1 MNNVYIKS
9 LGYYIPRG
17 RLKNE
22 EILAK
27 VQAAN
32 ENLLSPEDL
41 ELILYG
47 DNRKFEFLGIKTR
60 SACREE
66 DHDNIVTM
74 AVKAAQNALLKASLT
89 AAQIDLLI
97 VSGVTNPFRE
107 PSLAIVLAKQ
117 LELQSGDFF
126 DINDTCNGF
135 MKSID
140 VASQYIKSGKYRNI
154 LLVTSENPYEIAA
167 GLGIDYRLK
176 SIEEVDN
183 KFSTLLV
190 GSGAAAMVLSASGER
205 KEIVNYAE
213 KRETVNWD
221 ASVLTI
227 PNINLPESK
236 MGTQS
241 CGIWTDARLVSA
253 QVIKDVPDF
262 IKNTAAQWGMTI
274 ADINV
279 IVMHQLGNN
288 VTFATLDGL
297 QINHDKA
304 PVNTFS
310 EFGNMAS
317 ANIPVNLALA
327 AEAGFIKEGD
337 SVLLIS
343 SACGLSYSLIHLKW

>member
-1 MNNVYIKS
+1 MNKVYIKS
-9 LGYYIPRG
+9 LGYYIPNG
-17 RLKNE
+17 RLTNE

-32 ENLLSPEDL
+32 EASLSQEDL
-41 ELILYG
+41 DLVLYG
-47 DNRKFEFLGIKTR
+47 DSRKFEFLGIKTR
-60 SACREE
+60 STCREE

-74 AVKAAQNALLKASLT
+74 AVKAAQNALLKAELT
-89 AAQIDLLI
+89 ADQMDLLI

-117 LELQSGDFF
+117 LGLQSGDFF
-126 DINDTCNGF
+126 DMNDTCNGF
-135 MKSID
+135 MKSVD

-167 GLGIDYRLK
+167 GLGIDYRLS

-205 KEIVNYAE
+205 REILNYAE

-221 ASVLTI
+221 ASLLTI
-227 PNINLPESK
+227 PNIKLPDSK
-236 MGTQS
+236 IGTQS

-262 IKNTAAQWGMTI
+262 IKNTAAQWGMNI
-274 ADINV
+274 ADFDL

-297 QINHDKA
+297 QVNHDKA
-304 PVNTFS
+304 PLNTFS
-310 EFGNMAS
+310 KFGNMAS

-327 AEAGFIKEGD
+327 AEAGFVKEGD